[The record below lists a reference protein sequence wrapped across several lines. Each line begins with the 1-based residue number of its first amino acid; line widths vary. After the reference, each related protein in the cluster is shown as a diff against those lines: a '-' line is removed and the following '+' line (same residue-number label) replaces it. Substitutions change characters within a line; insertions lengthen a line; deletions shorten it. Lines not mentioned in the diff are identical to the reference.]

1 MKYVLDSNVAL
12 KWVLP
17 EPDSAKARQLRAD
30 FQNAV
35 HDLLSP
41 EVFEVEIA
49 HALTRA
55 ERQGRIQ
62 VGEASILWSDLMST
76 PPRFEVNGPLLP
88 RAIEIS
94 SSMRVGVYDCLYIAL
109 AEREK
114 CEFVSADDKLV
125 KNLQPHFPF
134 IKHLATM

>member
-1 MKYVLDSNVAL
+1 MKYVLDSNIAL

-17 EPDSAKARQLRAD
+17 EPDSTKALQLRAD

-62 VGEASILWSDLMST
+62 VGQASILWSDIMST
-76 PPRFEVNGPLLP
+76 PPRLELT
-88 RAIEIS
+88 RAS
-94 SSMRVGVYDCLYIAL
+94 S
-109 AEREK
+109 AERDRDFLSNA
-114 CEFVSADDKLV
+114 CWGLRLPVCC
-125 KNLQPHFPF
+125 
-134 IKHLATM
+134 TG